1 MRWFGKCWNN
11 FFSQVYLHKMP
22 LFTEG
27 YSGDT
32 LGPKGD
38 AYTLRAFLRSWL
50 IHLSNHLFNSQIFP
64 ELLMMCSSGH
74 RIAEKPQS
82 IFAGKDV
89 REKRWEITKS
99 VSIQKQCNWFTR
111 CMFCG
116 ANELLNFIALCS
128 KLTTLKSFLS

>member
-99 VSIQKQCNWFTR
+99 VSIQNNVIGLQGVCSVVQ
-111 CMFCG
+111 M
-116 ANELLNFIALCS
+116 NFWTSLPCVQS
-128 KLTTLKSFLS
+128 